1 MVIEFTSAFWDSH
14 CILIVSWLNHVKS
27 QFSGLRWLTIPRA
40 DFCIPYITQH
50 SPCWWSLHYQA
61 WVEEMSIVSPDFLG
75 QTVLSPNLRWWF
87 WWFWWFWAAGI
98 VIWLFLPSFVAGV
111 VPLFGIWWQVGMVG
125 MVVGALMLP
134 ISEWLFHHEKM
145 WFSGVNIFFVGEPE
159 YSDILLKRVQI
170 PALRWFDWSG
180 ILDVGMQRTPPGFRV
195 NAEFWFVLDQLTFH
209 VFGLFFAW
217 GVQQE
222 KPRFH
227 SKYLL
232 LTFMP
237 IYAAESQFFS
247 STPHIFADSI
257 EVNSAFW

>member
-14 CILIVSWLNHVKS
+14 FILIVSWLNHVKS

-145 WFSGVNIFFVGEPE
+145 WFSGVNIFFCWWAWIFW
-159 YSDILLKRVQI
+159 YSSQEGSNPCLEMIWLK
-170 PALRWFDWSG
+170 WDFGCW
-180 ILDVGMQRTPPGFRV
+180 
-195 NAEFWFVLDQLTFH
+195 NAEDTSWF
-209 VFGLFFAW
+209 
-217 GVQQE
+217 
-222 KPRFH
+222 
-227 SKYLL
+227 
-232 LTFMP
+232 
-237 IYAAESQFFS
+237 
-247 STPHIFADSI
+247 
-257 EVNSAFW
+257 